1 MKNKEEKGRR
11 DFTLWKPHNR
21 RSMSTVLLYC
31 GTSEGFV
38 IGADGRTFNKLRQ
51 QIESDTERKIFT
63 FENGT
68 SSVVF
73 AWAGI
78 VKARTSDFVLS
89 LVDETH
95 DLLLQLDFSGFF
107 AQELNAKLK
116 DRLRM
121 LRTNDSGKC
130 ATGIFLSYRKGQP
143 WVSEI
148 SAFKN
153 GRTWDCHV
161 DEGVPNGE
169 IDILSG
175 PDSDFEKPG
184 SLNEAKNLIETYL
197 KDCVTHPTEE
207 IGGHVHIGKFTPE
220 GFSWIQPPK

>member
-1 MKNKEEKGRR
+1 MKNEVDG
-11 DFTLWKPHNR
+11 LWKIHNR
-21 RSMSTVLLYC
+21 RGMSTALLYC

-38 IGADGRTFNKLRQ
+38 IGADGRARNPLTQ
-51 QIESDTERKIFT
+51 QLESDSERKIFT
-63 FENGT
+63 FENQVA
-68 SSVVF
+68 SVVF
-73 AWAGI
+73 AWAGT
-78 VKARTSDFVLS
+78 VKARTPDFDFS

-95 DLLLQLDFSGFF
+95 DLLLQLDFNGFF

-116 DRLRM
+116 NRLRI

-130 ATGIFLSYRKGQP
+130 GTGIFLSYRKGQP

-153 GRTWDCHV
+153 GRTWDCYV

-175 PDSDFEKPG
+175 PATDFERPR

-197 KDCVTHPTEE
+197 KNCVAHPTEE
-207 IGGHVHIGKFTPE
+207 IGGHVHIGKFTPD